1 MTRDI
6 STDADETSAEGPE
19 LLEDQT
25 RRLTRGAVGRRV
37 KVSGA
42 GAVAGTFLV
51 VALAFGAALG
61 PLSGDRPAGA
71 GSDNRDAGA
80 AIDEPTS
87 KPDGDVGVIDKAPDA
102 TDNHEADGTTADPTT
117 PDGKD
122 DAIEL
127 TDKPDGGVEPTD
139 KPAGDTEPTHEAL
152 TIDIGLG
159 LTGGDVVV
167 EWSACEVDG
176 FAAYKII
183 RSTDEFATWPLGSGD
198 TLVGVVSD
206 PSVRRFVDRS
216 VAAGRKYFYR
226 VAALHV
232 LNGKAV
238 VGCRSAMARITTP
251 APDPTTSGEI
261 ALTVVIKEGHP
272 FLDWS
277 ECGGLDFDYFKVI
290 RSTDAT
296 VTWPKGE
303 NDTLLA
309 AIGRDGNSK
318 TWDAEAPAGTKVYYR
333 VFCVRST
340 DAGYVVVASS
350 AVKGVVTPA
359 AEPAPD
365 PVALGFE
372 VIVTGEG
379 VVLNW
384 RASASDGFAFY
395 KVVRSTWNEHPS
407 YLPYVDGTEVIGVIE
422 NQATNQLTDTSV
434 TSGQTI
440 YYRVQAIGYW
450 NGSKVLLG
458 QTSVIAVTVP

>member
-6 STDADETSAEGPE
+6 STGADDGPAGGPE

-25 RRLTRGAVGRRV
+25 RRLTHGSVGRRV
-37 KVSGA
+37 KVSGT

-51 VALAFGAALG
+51 VALAFGAAIG
-61 PLSGDRPAGA
+61 PLSADRSAGA
-71 GSDNRDAGA
+71 GSAGRDATSA
-80 AIDEPTS
+80 TDKPSS
-87 KPDGDVGVIDKAPDA
+87 KPGGDVTVVNKAPDA
-102 TDNHEADGTTADPTT
+102 TDNHESDGTKPDSATT
-117 PDGKD
+117 DGKD
-122 DAIEL
+122 DQA
-127 TDKPDGGVEPTD
+127 EPTD
-139 KPAGDTEPTHEAL
+139 KPGGTTKPGGATEPTHETK

-183 RSTDEFATWPLGSGD
+183 RSTDEFVTWPLGAGD
-198 TLVGVVSD
+198 TLAGVITD
-206 PSVRRFVDRS
+206 AAGRRFVDRA
-216 VAAGRKYFYR
+216 VDAGRKYFYR
-226 VAALHV
+226 VLGLHS
-232 LNGKAV
+232 LDGKTLVA
-238 VGCRSAMARITTP
+238 CRSGVARITTP

-261 ALTVVIKEGHP
+261 ALTVIIKEGHP

-277 ECGGLDFDYFKVI
+277 ECAGLDFDYFKVI

-303 NDTLLA
+303 NDTLVA
-309 AIGRDGNSK
+309 AIGRDGHSK
-318 TWDAEAPAGTKVYYR
+318 TWDAEAPAGKKVYYR
-333 VFCVRST
+333 VFCVRSSE
-340 DAGYVVVASS
+340 AGYVVVASS
-350 AVKGVVTPA
+350 AVKSILTPA
-359 AEPAPD
+359 ATPAPD

-372 VIVTGEG
+372 VNVTGEG

-384 RASASDGFAFY
+384 QTSASDGFAFY

-407 YLPYVDGTEVIGVIE
+407 YLPYVDGSEVIGVIE
-422 NQATNQLTDTSV
+422 NRATNHVTDSSV

-440 YYRVQAIGYW
+440 YYRVQAIGMW

-458 QTSVIAVTVP
+458 QTAVIAVTIQ

>member
-6 STDADETSAEGPE
+6 STGADEGSTEGPE
-19 LLEDQT
+19 LLDDHT
-25 RRLTRGAVGRRV
+25 RHLSSGGVGRRIQ
-37 KVSGA
+37 VSGA
-42 GAVAGTFLV
+42 GAVAGTFLI
-51 VALAFGAALG
+51 VALAFGAAIG
-61 PLSGDRPAGA
+61 PLSGDRSAGP
-71 GSDNRDAGA
+71 GSEGRDATVATDTGTDTA
-80 AIDEPTS
+80 TS
-87 KPDGDVGVIDKAPDA
+87 KPGVDTAVVDKAPDA
-102 TDNHEADGTTADPTT
+102 TDSRPADGTKPDVTT
-117 PDGKD
+117 TDGKD
-122 DAIEL
+122 DA
-127 TDKPDGGVEPTD
+127 VEPTD
-139 KPAGDTEPTHEAL
+139 KPTGDTEPTHEAL

-159 LTGGDVVV
+159 LAGADVVV
-167 EWSACEVDG
+167 EWSACAVDG

-198 TLVGVVSD
+198 TLVGVVTD
-206 PSVRRFVDRS
+206 ASVRRFVDRT

-226 VAALHV
+226 VAALQV
-232 LNGKAV
+232 LDGKTV
-238 VGCRSAMARITTP
+238 VACRSAMARIATP
-251 APDPTTSGEI
+251 APDPTKSGDI

-303 NDTLLA
+303 NDTLVA

-318 TWDAEAPAGTKVYYR
+318 TWDAEAPAGIKVYYR

-340 DAGYVVVASS
+340 EAGYVVVAAS
-350 AVKGVVTPA
+350 AVKSVVTPP

-372 VIVTGEG
+372 VNVTGEG

-384 RASASDGFAFY
+384 QASASDGFAFY

-422 NQATNQLTDTSV
+422 NQATNQLTDVSV

-458 QTSVIAVTVP
+458 QTAVIAVTIP

>member
-6 STDADETSAEGPE
+6 SGGTDTGSAQRPE
-19 LLEDQT
+19 LLDDHT
-25 RRLTRGAVGRRV
+25 RRLAGGGVGRRIQ
-37 KVSGA
+37 VSSA

-51 VALAFGAALG
+51 VALAFGAAIG
-61 PLSGDRPAGA
+61 PLSGDRVAGV
-71 GSDNRDAGA
+71 GSEGRDATTSSDKPA
-80 AIDEPTS
+80 SEPG
-87 KPDGDVGVIDKAPDA
+87 GDRAVVDTAPDA
-102 TDNHEADGTTADPTT
+102 TDKHPTDATTT
-117 PDGKD
+117 DGKD
-122 DAIEL
+122 DGAT
-127 TDKPDGGVEPTD
+127 TDTKDGAVEPTD
-139 KPAGDTEPTHEAL
+139 KPAEPTHEAK

-159 LTGGDVVV
+159 LAGHDVVV
-167 EWSACEVDG
+167 EWSACDVDG

-198 TLVGVVSD
+198 TLVGVVTD

-226 VAALHV
+226 VAALQV
-232 LNGKAV
+232 LDGKTV
-238 VGCRSAMARITTP
+238 VGCRSAMARISTP
-251 APDPTTSGEI
+251 APEPTTNGDI

-277 ECGGLDFDYFKVI
+277 ECGGLDFDYFKVV

-303 NDTLLA
+303 NDTLVA

-318 TWDAEAPAGTKVYYR
+318 LFDADAPAGKKLYYR

-340 DAGYVVVASS
+340 EAGYVAVAAS

-372 VIVTGEG
+372 VNVTGEG

-384 RASASDGFAFY
+384 QASAGDGFAFY
-395 KVVRSTWNEHPS
+395 KVLRSTWNEHPS

-422 NQATNQLTDTSV
+422 NRATNQLTDTSV

-440 YYRVQAIGYW
+440 YYRVQAIGMW
-450 NGSKVLLG
+450 NGAKVLLG
-458 QTSVIAVTVP
+458 QTAVIAVTIP